1 MLLFFFKSQSW
12 RPGRGKEVSTPVSRC
27 AFLQSWQSFAPAVSF
42 THFISQI
49 ILHCKAKINNVWLL
63 PCPPTQTRSVVHP
76 SCPSSPAPGCMVP
89 LLEHSC
95 QRPLL
100 DAGGRGFLRLK
111 PRQDPVHHHLR
122 TVPWL
127 VSGVGV
133 SESFFPTYPVDS

>member
-1 MLLFFFKSQSW
+1 M
-12 RPGRGKEVSTPVSRC
+12 STPVSRC

-76 SCPSSPAPGCMVP
+76 SCPSSPAPGCKVP

-111 PRQDPVHHHLR
+111 SHAKTPFITISGQSHGRSVGWGSQSHSFPRTLWTPR
-122 TVPWL
+122 CN
-127 VSGVGV
+127 
-133 SESFFPTYPVDS
+133 SE